1 MYALF
6 WLLLIGLFG
15 ALWCGTLVLVFVG
28 KARQSKLLKNC
39 GKVSFTISTA
49 AGLWCAFSFMQ
60 DYVSP
65 PSPSSVY
72 KLAFGLEP
80 SSDVANIKA
89 TLNGFGDN
97 TQIYLRFR
105 ASPQTIQRIAGIGLK
120 PASHQKAE
128 WQGPWINSY
137 SPLWWKPA
145 VTESTDFYIA
155 THRAGR
161 YVFEKELLCYNRQT
175 KIAFYQYNGQE

>member
-39 GKVSFTISTA
+39 GKVSFTIITA
-49 AGLWCAFSFMQ
+49 AGLWCAFWFMQ
-60 DYVSP
+60 DYINP

-72 KLAFGLEP
+72 KSAFGLEP
-80 SSDVANIKA
+80 SSDVADIKA
-89 TLNGFGDN
+89 TLDGFGDN

-105 ASPQTIQRIAGIGLK
+105 ATNNSAHRRHRLKTGITSKSLM
-120 PASHQKAE
+120 AKALE
-128 WQGPWINSY
+128 
-137 SPLWWKPA
+137 
-145 VTESTDFYIA
+145 
-155 THRAGR
+155 
-161 YVFEKELLCYNRQT
+161 ELLFSIVVEASRYRIDRLLYCNTPSWPMRL
-175 KIAFYQYNGQE
+175 